1 MADKKITAL
10 TQGIPVANDV
20 FPYVSS
26 PGASPVTQNT
36 LYDNGGWIGAVG
48 TWTYASATSIT
59 IPSGGAS
66 LYAVGDRIKLTQT
79 TVKYFYVISV
89 ADTALGITGG
99 TDYTLTNAAIT
110 SPYFSHAASPV
121 GFPNRFI
128 YAPTIGFT
136 AGTAPNTVS
145 SGTYYFSLTG
155 KTCTVSTYTVYT
167 NAGATVTGATLT
179 LPIAHASGGQAAYG
193 SVTVGTAQ
201 NLTFADVSTTLR
213 LNCASASANRVIAG
227 ASYYI

>member
-1 MADKKITAL
+1 MTYTTVTDGVDYPQATHINQFATGLDNLETGWTA
-10 TQGIPVANDV
+10 G
-20 FPYVSS
+20 
-26 PGASPVTQNT
+26 
-36 LYDNGGWIGAVG
+36 VG

-110 SPYFSHAASPV
+110 SPYFSHMASPV
-121 GFPNRFI
+121 GFPSRFA

-145 SGTYYFSLTG
+145 SSTYYFSLTG
-155 KTCTVSTYTVYT
+155 KTCTVSTYTNYT
-167 NAGATVTGATLT
+167 NAGATVTAATVT
-179 LPIAHASGGQAAYG
+179 LPIAHASGPHSAYG
-193 SVTVGTAQ
+193 SLSVGSTP
-201 NLTFADVSTTLR
+201 NLSLVYISTTLIIA
-213 LNCASASANRVIAG
+213 CTSASANRLFAG
-227 ASYYI
+227 ATYFI

>member
-1 MADKKITAL
+1 MTYTQVTDGVDYPQATHINQFATGLDNLETGWTA
-10 TQGIPVANDV
+10 G
-20 FPYVSS
+20 
-26 PGASPVTQNT
+26 
-36 LYDNGGWIGAVG
+36 VG

-99 TDYTLTNAAIT
+99 TDYTFTNAAVT
-110 SPYFSHAASPV
+110 LPYFSHMLSPV
-121 GFPNRFI
+121 GFPNRFA
-128 YAPTIGFT
+128 YSPTISFT

-167 NAGATVTGATLT
+167 NAGSTVTAALIS
-179 LPIAHASGGQAAYG
+179 LPITHASGAQASYG
-193 SVTVGTAQ
+193 HLG
-201 NLTFADVSTTLR
+201 VSTTPNPTVSDISTNLR
-213 LNCASASANRVIAG
+213 LFCTSSSANRMIAG
-227 ASYYI
+227 ASYFI

>member
-1 MADKKITAL
+1 MTYTTVTDGVDYPQASNFNQFATGLDNLETGWTA
-10 TQGIPVANDV
+10 G
-20 FPYVSS
+20 
-26 PGASPVTQNT
+26 
-36 LYDNGGWIGAVG
+36 VG

-99 TDYTLTNAAIT
+99 TDYTFTNAAVT
-110 SPYFSHAASPV
+110 LPYFSHAASPV

-136 AGTAPNTVS
+136 AGAAPTTPTGV
-145 SGTYYFSLTG
+145 YFFSLTG
-155 KTCTVSTYTVYT
+155 RVCTVSTYTTYSG
-167 NAGATVTGATLT
+167 AGTTVTAATIT
-179 LPIAHASGGQAAYG
+179 LPIAHTAGAQAAYG
-193 SVTVGTAQ
+193 SLTAGTTQ
-201 NLTFADVSTTLR
+201 NLTFADISTTIR

-227 ASYYI
+227 ASYFI

>member
-1 MADKKITAL
+1 MTYITVAD
-10 TQGIPVANDV
+10 
-20 FPYVSS
+20 
-26 PGASPVTQNT
+26 GADYPQAIHINQFATGM
-36 LYDNGGWIGAVG
+36 DNLETGWTTGVG

-179 LPIAHASGGQAAYG
+179 LPIAHASGAQAAYG

>member
-1 MADKKITAL
+1 MTYIT
-10 TQGIPVANDV
+10 
-20 FPYVSS
+20 
-26 PGASPVTQNT
+26 VTDGVDYPQATHINQFAT
-36 LYDNGGWIGAVG
+36 GLDNLETGWTAGVG

-110 SPYFSHAASPV
+110 SPYFSHMASPV
-121 GFPNRFI
+121 GFPGRFA
-128 YAPTIGFT
+128 YSPTIGFT

-155 KTCTVSTYTVYT
+155 KTCTVSTFTIYT
-167 NAGATVTGATLT
+167 NAGSTVTGATVT
-179 LPIAHASGGQAAYG
+179 LPIAHVSGTHSAYG
-193 SVTVGTAQ
+193 SITVGATQ
-201 NLTFADVSTTLR
+201 NLTNVYIGTTLI
-213 LNCASASANRVIAG
+213 LFCASASANRVNAG
-227 ASYYI
+227 ASYFI